1 MIGLI
6 VWELLHIS
14 IILAILWGVAS
25 LQITFTRQ
33 YMVLVTRSLL
43 GKILNSEFYLFCQQ
57 YQLTKLCQHLK
68 ESQTFYS
75 LLVLIIQLV
84 ICIGSI
90 LFLFFLV
97 INLLIELYERLNNL
111 FATIVNLNQN
121 QRFQPVVNGG

>member
-1 MIGLI
+1 MIGLV
-6 VWELLHIS
+6 VWELLHIC
-14 IILAILWGVAS
+14 IILAILWGVVS

-33 YMVLVTRSLL
+33 YMVLVTRSFL
-43 GKILNSEFYLFCQQ
+43 GKILNSEFYSFCQE

-75 LLVLIIQLV
+75 LLVLITRLI

-97 INLLIELYERLNNL
+97 VHLLVELYERLTDL
-111 FATIVNLNQN
+111 FATIGNLNQN